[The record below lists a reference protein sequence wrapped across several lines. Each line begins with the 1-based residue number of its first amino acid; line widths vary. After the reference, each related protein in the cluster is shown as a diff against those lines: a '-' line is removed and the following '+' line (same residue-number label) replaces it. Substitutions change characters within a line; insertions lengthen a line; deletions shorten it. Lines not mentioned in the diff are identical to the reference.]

1 MLLGTRDLEQMRM
14 LLWKMQLDVL
24 LEGTL
29 AGKEHGFSN
38 SQKRKEREG

>member
-1 MLLGTRDLEQMRM
+1 MLLGTRDFEQMRM
-14 LLWKMQLDVL
+14 LLWKMQLDAL

-38 SQKRKEREG
+38 SYKRKKREG

>member
-14 LLWKMQLDVL
+14 LLWKMQLDAL

-29 AGKEHGFSN
+29 AGKEHDFPN
-38 SQKRKEREG
+38 TQKKREG